1 MELTTRSALVTGASR
16 GIGRAIAAALSGA
29 GARVYLVARGARDL
43 EATADAINSGTRSA
57 DPSGGGAGGR
67 AVPVACD
74 VTDADAV
81 AAMTEFV
88 ADATGGAPD
97 ILVNNAGLFPLAPL
111 DLMAPD
117 DFART
122 LDVNLVAPFRLLR
135 AFLPAMKRRGTGHVV
150 TIGSVADRTIFA
162 GNGAYSAS
170 KFGKRAMQE
179 VLREELRGGGV
190 RSTLISP
197 AATDTPIW
205 DPIDPDNNPGFPPRA
220 AMLRPEDVA
229 DAVLW
234 AVTRPAGVNVDELRL
249 SAT

>member
-1 MELTTRSALVTGASR
+1 MALSGRSALVTGASR
-16 GIGRAIAAALSGA
+16 GIGRAIAAALAGA
-29 GARVYLVARGARDL
+29 GARVYLVARGERDL
-43 EATADAINSGTRSA
+43 SAAAAGIGSG
-57 DPSGGGAGGR
+57 
-67 AVPVACD
+67 AVPVVCD
-74 VTDADAV
+74 VTDAAAV
-81 AAMTEFV
+81 GRMAEFV

-97 ILVNNAGLFPLAPL
+97 VLVNNAGLFPLAPL
-111 DLMAPD
+111 DLMAPEE
-117 DFART
+117 FART

-135 AFLPAMKRRGTGHVV
+135 AFLPAMKGRGTGHVV

-179 VLREELRGGGV
+179 VLREELRGTGV
-190 RSTLISP
+190 RTTLVSP

-205 DPIDPDNNPGFPPRA
+205 DPIDPDNTPGFPPRA
-220 AMLRPEDVA
+220 SMLRPEAVA

-249 SAT
+249 SSA